1 MRRPDRAVTEGGTT
15 LNSPTQK
22 PSNPLIPTQSGSW
35 TTGGIPKNVP
45 GDPVLPD
52 RGHIATEQRNPR
64 TESLHGLSAK
74 GCVDL
79 ILDEDRAV
87 FEAMMGAREAIARF
101 VEAVEPRF
109 THPQSAGRL
118 IYLGAGT
125 SGRLGVLDAS
135 EAPPTF
141 CVGTD
146 RIIGIIAGG
155 DSALRKS
162 SEGMEDDPRG
172 AMGELRSLGLC
183 DRDSVL
189 AIAAGGTTPYAVGG
203 LEVAKHLAPGCL
215 TGLLTCSPVT
225 KPPHCDHLIVL
236 ETGPEVLTGSTRMK
250 AGSATKMALNTIST
264 SLMVRSGRVY
274 QNLMVDLRATNGKL
288 RDRAARVIS
297 TVTGL
302 DRAAALALLERANGR
317 AKLAIAM
324 HTLGLDAEAAQ
335 LKLDTVRGRLGDLL
349 DKRGGAGR

>member
-1 MRRPDRAVTEGGTT
+1 MPQTDRPTNPHEAKGSGDGRA
-15 LNSPTQK
+15 K
-22 PSNPLIPTQSGSW
+22 PATPP
-35 TTGGIPKNVP
+35 
-45 GDPVLPD
+45 PD
-52 RGHIATEQRNPR
+52 RGHIATEQRHPD
-64 TESLHGLSAK
+64 SMALHRLTAR
-74 GCVDL
+74 GCIDL
-79 ILDEDRAV
+79 IVGEDQAV
-87 FEAMMGAREAIARF
+87 LTALHAARGALAAF

-135 EAPPTF
+135 ETPPTF

-155 DSALRKS
+155 DTALRRS

-172 AMGELRSLGLC
+172 AMGELRALGLG

-215 TGLLTCSPVT
+215 TGLLTCSPVA

-236 ETGPEVLTGSTRMK
+236 QTGPEVLTGSTRMK
-250 AGSATKMALNTIST
+250 AGSATKMALNAIST

-274 QNLMVDLRATNGKL
+274 QNLMVDLRATNAKL
-288 RDRAARVIS
+288 RDRGARVIA

-302 DRAAALALLERANGR
+302 GRTESLELLDRAGGR

-324 HTLGLDAEAAQ
+324 HALGLDADSAQ

-349 DKRGGAGR
+349 DRTTPGG

>member
-1 MRRPDRAVTEGGTT
+1 MG
-15 LNSPTQK
+15 
-22 PSNPLIPTQSGSW
+22 
-35 TTGGIPKNVP
+35 
-45 GDPVLPD
+45 
-52 RGHIATEQRNPR
+52 
-64 TESLHGLSAK
+64 LHGLSAAA
-74 GCVDL
+74 CVEL
-79 ILDEDRAV
+79 ILGEDEAVLRAV
-87 FEAMMGAREAIARF
+87 RGAQKAIAAF

-109 THPQSAGRL
+109 THPQTAGRL

-155 DSALRKS
+155 DGALRRS

-172 AMGELRSLGLC
+172 ALAELRSLGLT
-183 DRDSVL
+183 DRDAVL
-189 AIAAGGTTPYAVGG
+189 GIAAGGTTPYAVGG

-215 TGLLTCSPVT
+215 TGLLTCAAVP

-264 SLMVRSGRVY
+264 TLMVRSGRVY
-274 QNLMVDLRATNGKL
+274 ENLMVDLRATNAKL
-288 RDRAARVIS
+288 RDRGARVIA
-297 TVTGL
+297 TLTGL
-302 DRAAALALLERANGR
+302 SRDESLTLLDKAGGR

-324 HTLGLDAEAAQ
+324 HALKLDAEAAQ
-335 LKLDTVRGRLGDLL
+335 LKLDTVRGRLGDLIG
-349 DKRGGAGR
+349 KK